1 MEDNSYC
8 DVESDR
14 FISRLIKTEV
24 LTFMTLMSIVEEK
37 EESMKMYIIE
47 FNRVLYYVFL
57 FQIMVIYY
65 SQCFHWVP
73 KRVQQI

>member
-24 LTFMTLMSIVEEK
+24 LTFMTSMSIVEEK

-47 FNRVLYYVFL
+47 FNMVYIMFSFFILWL
-57 FQIMVIYY
+57 FIIVGA
-65 SQCFHWVP
+65 STGS
-73 KRVQQI
+73 